1 MPHVIMIL
9 FICSLTL
16 TGYVSPAAAESEVG
30 RIIYT
35 KGQAW
40 VQRGDM
46 RLEAKTGAL
55 MYKDDLIVTGERG
68 RMKLRMQDE
77 SNVYVGANS
86 RLSLKKYAM
95 KNGNLIEGAFDM
107 FWGKA
112 RFFVNKLNE
121 KRSSFSVRTSTAVLG
136 VRGTEFLVLV
146 PPTPELL
153 GRAFEPMDYTSL
165 PSLPTRMV
173 LVQGVVEVGTKQ
185 GFSQRIT
192 AGNTADVDVSGK
204 ATVRQTKESDADQQ
218 PLLKDAGIKGN
229 DSEQGDVEPEPLPK
243 LLPPPPPKVSEEKPQ
258 PAAPPVAEPEKTTI
272 TNTIQNLGT
281 RTDVKIRPSFVQP

>member
-1 MPHVIMIL
+1 MPQVMMIL
-9 FICSLTL
+9 FACCLILISNA
-16 TGYVSPAAAESEVG
+16 VPARAESEVG
-30 RIIYT
+30 RIMYT
-35 KGQAW
+35 SGQAW
-40 VQRGDM
+40 VQRGDV
-46 RLEAKTGAL
+46 RLKARNGAL
-55 MYKDDLIVTGERG
+55 MFKDDLIVTGSRG
-68 RMKLRMQDE
+68 RMKLRMQDD

-86 RLSLKKYAM
+86 RLSLKKYDM
-95 KNGNLIEGAFDM
+95 DNGNLVEGAFDM

-153 GRAFEPMDYTSL
+153 DRAFEAMEHRSL
-165 PSLPTRMV
+165 PALPTRMV
-173 LVQGVVEVGTKQ
+173 LVHGVVEVGTKR

-204 ATVRQTKESDADQQ
+204 ATVRQTRENDADQQ
-218 PLLKDAGIKGN
+218 PVLKDTGV
-229 DSEQGDVEPEPLPK
+229 QGADPEPQEAEPEVQEK
-243 LLPPPPPKVSEEKPQ
+243 RLPPPPPKVSDSKPQ
-258 PAAPPVAEPEKTTI
+258 PVAPPVAQPEKTTI

-281 RTDVKIRPSFVQP
+281 TTDVKISPSFVRP

>member
-1 MPHVIMIL
+1 MMIL
-9 FICSLTL
+9 FACCLML
-16 TGYVSPAAAESEVG
+16 MGHVEPAQAESEVG
-30 RIIYT
+30 RIVYT

-40 VQRGDM
+40 VQRGDA
-46 RLEAKTGAL
+46 RLAAKNGAL
-55 MYKDDLIVTGERG
+55 MYKDDLIVTGSRG
-68 RMKLRMQDE
+68 RMKLHMQDK

-86 RLSLKKYAM
+86 RLSLEKYAM
-95 KNGNLIEGAFDM
+95 DNGNLIEGAFNM

-153 GRAFEPMDYTSL
+153 RRAFEPMDYASL

-173 LVQGVVEVGTKQ
+173 LVHGVVEVGTKQ

-192 AGNTADVDVSGK
+192 AGNTAEVDVSGK
-204 ATVRQTKESDADQQ
+204 ATVRQTRESDADQQ
-218 PLLKDAGIKGN
+218 PVLKDTGVKGAEP
-229 DSEQGDVEPEPLPK
+229 EQGDAEPEMQRK
-243 LLPPPPPKVSEEKPQ
+243 MLPPPPPKASDAKPE
-258 PAAPPVAEPEKTTI
+258 PVAPPVAQPEKTNI

-281 RTDVKIRPSFVQP
+281 TTDVKIRPSFVVP